1 LTKYSDLPP
10 ICKGYLLNY
19 HFWRQRY
26 TKRNSWLKSYLF
38 AMEARS
44 NEERFW
50 PSQVKIGYIPTGIY
64 RENQFQK
71 DELKK
76 FRLMKK
82 NHIRNIAII
91 SHVDHGKTT
100 LLNAML
106 KQTGVFRVNQAVED
120 RVMDSLDLEKERGIT
135 IMAKN
140 TAIDYNGVK
149 INIVDTPGHADFG
162 GEVERSLNMVDGA
175 ILLVDASEG
184 PLPQTRFVLKK
195 ALALHLPIIL
205 IINKIDRA
213 DARIEEVINDT
224 YDLFIDLG
232 AGENQIEFPI
242 LYTNAK
248 IGVSHKKRGDDS
260 TDLRP
265 LLQTIIEYI
274 PAPRGN
280 DEDIPQFLV
289 TNLDYDPYVGQIAL
303 GRLQSGKLEMNSN
316 YSLCTKEKIVPG
328 IKFTALY
335 TFYGLTKKAVTSVE
349 SGDIIALSGVEN
361 VSIGDTI
368 SSMTDPRPLPRLQV
382 DEPTVS
388 MMFYV
393 NDSPFAGTEGKYLTS
408 RHLLERLEKEALR
421 NVAIKI
427 KKLDRT
433 DAFEVCGRGELQMA
447 VLIETMRREGYE
459 LMVSRPQVITKEQ
472 KGKTLEP
479 VERLFLD
486 IPEEFV
492 GKITEK
498 LSVRKG
504 RMESLVNKGSGRVS
518 MEFLIPSRG
527 LIGFRSQF
535 LTDTK
540 GGGVMNSL
548 LEDYSP
554 WFGPIPQR
562 MTGALVADRSGRV
575 TSYASF
581 AMEDRGEMIVE
592 IGTEVYAGMI
602 VGERNRSSDLN
613 VNIIKEKKLTNMR
626 ASTSDT
632 TIILRPP
639 RILSLDQAIEFIA
652 EDELVEITPKSVRL
666 RKMEL
671 DAARRQ
677 QKSRKDD

>member
-1 LTKYSDLPP
+1 
-10 ICKGYLLNY
+10 
-19 HFWRQRY
+19 
-26 TKRNSWLKSYLF
+26 
-38 AMEARS
+38 
-44 NEERFW
+44 
-50 PSQVKIGYIPTGIY
+50 
-64 RENQFQK
+64 
-71 DELKK
+71 
-76 FRLMKK
+76 MKK
-82 NHIRNIAII
+82 DHLRNIAII

-120 RVMDSLDLEKERGIT
+120 RVMDSMDLEKERGIT
-135 IMAKN
+135 ITAKN
-140 TAIDYNGVK
+140 TAVEYNGVK

-195 ALALHLPIIL
+195 ALALRLPIIL
-205 IINKIDRA
+205 VINKIDRR
-213 DARIEEVINDT
+213 DARIDEVINDS

-232 AGENQIEFPI
+232 AEENQIEFPI

-248 IGVSHKKRGDDS
+248 IGVSHRKLGDDS
-260 TDLRP
+260 ADLQP
-265 LLQTIIEYI
+265 LLQTIIEHV
-274 PAPRGN
+274 PAPQGD
-280 DEDIPQFLV
+280 DEAITQFLV
-289 TNLDYDPYVGQIAL
+289 TNLDYDPYVGQIAI
-303 GRLQSGKLEMNSN
+303 GRLQSGKLEMNTN
-316 YSLCTKEKIVPG
+316 YSLCTEDKIIPG
-328 IKFTALY
+328 VKLTALY
-335 TFYGLTKKAVTSVE
+335 TFYGLAKKPVTAVE

-361 VSIGDTI
+361 VTIGDTI
-368 SSMTDPRPLPRLQV
+368 SSFTSPQPLPRLLV
-382 DEPTVS
+382 DEPTIS

-393 NDSPFAGTEGKYLTS
+393 NNGPFAGKEGKFLTS
-408 RHLLERLEKEALR
+408 RHLLERLEKESLR

-427 KKLDRT
+427 KKLERT

-459 LMVSRPQVITKEQ
+459 LMVSRPQVITKQ
-472 KGKTLEP
+472 QNGKTVEP

-486 IPEEFV
+486 IPEDFI

-504 RMESLVNKGSGRVS
+504 RLEGLVNKGSGRVS

-548 LEDYSP
+548 LENYAP

-562 MTGALVADRSGRV
+562 TTGVLVADRPGRI

-592 IGTEVYAGMI
+592 VGTEVYVGMI
-602 VGERNRSSDLN
+602 VGERNRNSDLD
-613 VNIIKEKKLTNMR
+613 VNITKEKKLTNMR
-626 ASTSDT
+626 ASTSDA

-639 RILSLDQAIEFIA
+639 RVLSLDQAIEFIA
-652 EDELVEITPKSVRL
+652 ENELVEVTPQSVRL

-671 DAARRQ
+671 DATKRL
-677 QKSRKDD
+677 QKSRKEE

>member
-1 LTKYSDLPP
+1 
-10 ICKGYLLNY
+10 
-19 HFWRQRY
+19 
-26 TKRNSWLKSYLF
+26 
-38 AMEARS
+38 
-44 NEERFW
+44 
-50 PSQVKIGYIPTGIY
+50 
-64 RENQFQK
+64 
-71 DELKK
+71 
-76 FRLMKK
+76 MKK
-82 NHIRNIAII
+82 EHLRNIAII

-106 KQTGVFRVNQAVED
+106 KQTGVFRTNQAVED

-135 IMAKN
+135 ITAKN
-140 TAIDYNGVK
+140 TAIEYKGIK

-175 ILLVDASEG
+175 ILLVDSSEG

-195 ALALHLPIIL
+195 ALAKKLPIIL
-205 IINKIDRA
+205 IINKIDRP
-213 DARIEEVINDT
+213 DARIEEVINDS

-232 AGENQIEFPI
+232 AEEQQIEFPI
-242 LYTNAK
+242 LFTIAK
-248 IGVSHKKRGDDS
+248 SGICHRKLGDES
-260 TDLRP
+260 GDLNP
-265 LLQTIIEYI
+265 LFDTIIERI
-274 PAPRGN
+274 PAPEAD
-280 DEDIPQFLV
+280 DEANPQFLV
-289 TNLDYDPYVGQIAL
+289 TNLDYDPYVGQIAI
-303 GRLQSGKLEMNSN
+303 GRLQQGRLEMNTS
-316 YSLCTKEKIVPG
+316 YSHCTEDKIVPNV
-328 IKFTALY
+328 KFSALY
-335 TFYGLTKKAVTSVE
+335 TFYGLAKKPAASAE
-349 SGDIIALSGVEN
+349 SGDIIAFSGVSN
-361 VSIGDTI
+361 VTIGDTI
-368 SSMTDPRPLPRLQV
+368 SSLIDPQPLPRLLV

-393 NDSPFAGTEGKYLTS
+393 NDGPFAGTEGKYLTS
-408 RHLLERLEKEALR
+408 RHLLERLEKESLR

-427 KKLDRT
+427 KKLERT

-459 LMVSRPQVITKEQ
+459 LMVSRPQVITKEE
-472 KGKTLEP
+472 KGRKMEP

-498 LSVRKG
+498 LSIRKG
-504 RMESLVNKGSGRVS
+504 RLESLINKGSGRVS

-548 LEDYSP
+548 LEDYAP

-562 MTGALVADRSGRV
+562 TTGVLVADRAGRV
-575 TSYASF
+575 TTYACF

-592 IGTEVYAGMI
+592 VGTQVYAGMV
-602 VGERNRSSDLN
+602 VGERNRVGDLN

-626 ASTSDT
+626 ASSSDAT
-632 TIILRPP
+632 VILRPP
-639 RILSLDQAIEFIA
+639 RLLSLDQAIEFIA
-652 EDELVEITPKSVRL
+652 EDELVEVTPKSVRL

-671 DAARRQ
+671 DATKRASQ
-677 QKSRKDD
+677 QKGQRDL